1 VQQNHY
7 GRLGAVLSADLI
19 NLPELTAASVQSLL
33 EAHEIRRPKVMDA
46 EVEGFGRW
54 RDRLARVFDPQDSAE
69 QCAAVNALLGEAT
82 IRPWVTTH
90 DGLQPHLHFVPD
102 SADVLSR
109 VKAVTAGGLAFVL
122 CWEGGSRLG
131 RCTRSACSRAY
142 VDTSRNGRRRY
153 CTARCGNTEAVMRHR
168 SRQPYPKP

>member
-1 VQQNHY
+1 MQQNHY

-69 QCAAVNALLGEAT
+69 QCAAVNALLG
-82 IRPWVTTH
+82 
-90 DGLQPHLHFVPD
+90 
-102 SADVLSR
+102 
-109 VKAVTAGGLAFVL
+109 
-122 CWEGGSRLG
+122 
-131 RCTRSACSRAY
+131 
-142 VDTSRNGRRRY
+142 
-153 CTARCGNTEAVMRHR
+153 
-168 SRQPYPKP
+168 RQPSAPG